1 MVAPTKQYR
10 QLGRNK
16 VSLKQAVQKQLP
28 KRPPRLL
35 DRIYHA
41 LDKEDQAELV
51 HLINDPTIS
60 AYTIADALT
69 ELGHQVGYSTISNE
83 RRRGWEPM

>member
-1 MVAPTKQYR
+1 MVAPTKQHQ
-10 QLGRNK
+10 QLGK
-16 VSLKQAVQKQLP
+16 QQMSLKQAVQKQLP

-41 LDKEDQAELV
+41 LDPEDQTELV
-51 HLINDPTIS
+51 HLINNPNIS
-60 AYTIADALT
+60 GYTIADALT
-69 ELGHQVGYSTISNE
+69 ELGHPVGYSTINNE

>member
-1 MVAPTKQYR
+1 
-10 QLGRNK
+10 

-35 DRIYHA
+35 DRIHA
-41 LDKEDQAELV
+41 QLDPEDQAELV
-51 HLINDPTIS
+51 HLINNPTIS